1 MLYKINLL
9 LYQSIKVLGFNQSG
23 HLYFSTET
31 TLVRY
36 FAQLYEPSTMHP
48 GRGVLPQNVLVDIQV
63 RLQNQTPCNMSFHYK
78 TQHFCNSQ
86 LSSVAGTK
94 AAKGNPIHKE
104 IQRIYISKQ
113 SVWKE
118 NHANRRNCRKHNY
131 KHFLADGIRISAL
144 KRFCLFVCSNC

>member
-63 RLQNQTPCNMSFHYK
+63 RLQNQTPFKNC
-78 TQHFCNSQ
+78 
-86 LSSVAGTK
+86 LSIT
-94 AAKGNPIHKE
+94 
-104 IQRIYISKQ
+104 
-113 SVWKE
+113 
-118 NHANRRNCRKHNY
+118 KHNT
-131 KHFLADGIRISAL
+131 SATPSSAQWQERRQL
-144 KRFCLFVCSNC
+144 RETLSTKKYREFTFQSSLYGKKTMQTEEIAESTTTSIF